1 MKKTVLTL
9 SALVLFGMLYSCKQ
23 QPKTDK
29 EAKSPPETS
38 EVEVKVKALEP
49 DDSFYRAE
57 VSYID
62 KDFEQS
68 ATEILNGVSFMKK
81 LLPFSKPDQKKKLQK
96 SIDELTDFARDVKA
110 DRVNGYQDFEY
121 FFARAGKA
129 LCAHHIYLSETI
141 AGEGNNNKEAA
152 RNLLKAIHYLRSS
165 YAKSETGLSAGE
177 QATLEKYKKFAKRII
192 RKDDMKDIKDVKKV
206 FKDAFTNINSQ
217 LLLMGES

>member
-9 SALVLFGMLYSCKQ
+9 SALVLFGMLYSCRQ
-23 QPKTDK
+23 QPKTEK
-29 EAKSPPETS
+29 EIKPVTEP
-38 EVEVKVKALEP
+38 VKEEITVKGLEP

-57 VSYID
+57 VAYID
-62 KDFEQS
+62 QEYEQS
-68 ATEILNGVSFMKK
+68 AADILNGVEFMKK
-81 LLPFSKPDQKKKLQK
+81 LLPFSKPDQKSELQH

-110 DRVNGYQDFEY
+110 DKVSGYQDFEY

-129 LCAHHIYLSETI
+129 LCAHHIYVSESI
-141 AGEGNNNKEAA
+141 AGEGNNDIEAA
-152 RNLLKAIHYLRSS
+152 KNLLKAIHYLRSA
-165 YAKSETGLSAGE
+165 YVKSETGLTKDE
-177 QATLEKYKKFAKRII
+177 QASLEYYKKFAKRII

>member
-9 SALVLFGMLYSCKQ
+9 SVLVLFGMLYSCRQ
-23 QPKTDK
+23 QPKTENEIKSVTEPVK
-29 EAKSPPETS
+29 EEIT
-38 EVEVKVKALEP
+38 VKDLEP

-57 VSYID
+57 VAYID
-62 KDFEQS
+62 QEYEQS
-68 ATEILNGVSFMKK
+68 ASDILNGVEFMKK
-81 LLPFSKPDQKKKLQK
+81 LLPFSKPTQKNELQH

-110 DRVNGYQDFEY
+110 DKVSGYQDFEY

-129 LCAHHIYLSETI
+129 LCSHHIYVSETI
-141 AGEGNNNKEAA
+141 AGEGNNDTEAA
-152 RNLLKAIHYLRSS
+152 KNLLKAIHYLRSA
-165 YAKSETGLSAGE
+165 YARSETGLTKDE
-177 QATLEKYKKFAKRII
+177 QASLEYYKKIAKRIV

>member
-9 SALVLFGMLYSCKQ
+9 SVLVLFGMLYSCRQ
-23 QPKTDK
+23 QPKTENEIKSVTEPVK
-29 EAKSPPETS
+29 EEIT
-38 EVEVKVKALEP
+38 VKDLEP

-57 VSYID
+57 VAYID
-62 KDFEQS
+62 QEYEQS
-68 ATEILNGVSFMKK
+68 ASDILNGVEFMKK
-81 LLPFSKPDQKKKLQK
+81 LLPFSKPNQKNELQH

-110 DRVNGYQDFEY
+110 DKVSGYQDFEY

-129 LCAHHIYLSETI
+129 LCSHHIYVSETI
-141 AGEGNNNKEAA
+141 AGEGNNDTEAA
-152 RNLLKAIHYLRSS
+152 KNLLKAIHYLRSA
-165 YAKSETGLSAGE
+165 YARSETGLTKDE
-177 QATLEKYKKFAKRII
+177 QASLEYYKKIAKRIV